1 MNRLPVADL
10 LANAVAAHRRGDLAA
25 AEAGYRELV
34 AEDGRHFHALL
45 GLGVIRM
52 QGGRREEAAE
62 FLRRA
67 VDVDPNSADAH
78 ANLAQVLFQLNRT
91 EPAGE
96 VAARAIALDP
106 DHANAHN
113 VLGLVHLAEGRAAE
127 ARVAF
132 TRAASLAP
140 GFVDPHCN
148 LAEAAGQE
156 QRFDNA
162 LRHARQA
169 VSMAPS
175 RFETQI
181 ALGRALTRARHFKEA
196 IGVFE
201 AMLRQCPKS
210 PDALVGLGTALVRAG
225 HVETA
230 IGLIEEALQS
240 LPREYDLIVHLGD
253 LLLARGDT
261 AAALERYRQAEAL
274 HPDTAPAQTGL
285 AMALALQGD
294 LRGAFARF
302 EWRLGAYGKNAF
314 RVVPER
320 RWQGED
326 IAGRTI
332 VLYSEQGFGDTLQFV
347 RYAPLVAERGARVVL
362 EVPPALKDLFTGMAG
377 VAEIVGTDQPLP
389 GYDAQCP
396 IMSLPA
402 VFGTTLKTVPA
413 TVPYLNAPAARSAE
427 WARALGPLDR
437 PRIGVV
443 WAGNTRHTHDH
454 YRSIPLERML
464 PLFELSDAR
473 FVTLQK
479 EKRPRDAALLST
491 RLEVL
496 DLGARLNSFAD
507 TAAAIAQ
514 LDLVIAVD
522 TSVAHLAGALGVPT
536 WILLCLS
543 PDWRWMDGGTDSP
556 WYPTVRL
563 FRQSRLGDWD
573 SVVADVCAALAGWLE
588 RYPGGQLRSVS
599 GT

>member
-1 MNRLPVADL
+1 MNRVGPRNL
-10 LANAVAAHRRGDLAA
+10 LAAAVAAHRRGDLVA
-25 AEAGYRELV
+25 AE
-34 AEDGRHFHALL
+34 EDYGRLLEQDARHFHALL

-52 QGGRREEAAE
+52 QGGQREEAVE
-62 FLRRA
+62 LLQRA
-67 VDVDPNSADAH
+67 VDVDPGSPDAH
-78 ANLAQVLFQLNRT
+78 ANLAQILFQLNRT
-91 EPAGE
+91 EPAGR
-96 VAARAIALDP
+96 AAAQAMAIDP

-127 ARVAF
+127 AKAAF

-156 QRFDNA
+156 QRFDDA
-162 LRHARQA
+162 IRHARQA
-169 VSMAPS
+169 VAMAPG

-181 ALGRALTRARHFKEA
+181 ALGRALTLARRFDEA
-196 IGVFE
+196 TGVFE
-201 AMLRQCPKS
+201 AMLRRWPNS
-210 PDALVGLGTALVRAG
+210 PDALIGLGTALSRAG
-225 HVETA
+225 QVEAA
-230 IGLIEEALQS
+230 ISLVEAALPS
-240 LPREYDLIVHLGD
+240 LPEEYDLIVHLGD

-261 AAALERYRQAEAL
+261 AAALGRYRQAEAL
-274 HPDTAPAQTGL
+274 HPDTAPAQIGL

-294 LRGAFARF
+294 LSGAFARF

-314 RVVPER
+314 RVLPER
-320 RWQGED
+320 RWHGED

-347 RYAPLVAERGARVVL
+347 RYAPLVAEQGARVVL
-362 EVPPALKDLFTGMAG
+362 EVPPALKGLLTDVAG
-377 VAEIVGTDQPLP
+377 IADIVATDKPLP
-389 GYDAQCP
+389 DYDVQCP

-402 VFGTTLKTVPA
+402 VFGTVLETVPA
-413 TVPYLNAPAARSAE
+413 AVPYLKAPAAQSAE
-427 WARALGPLDR
+427 WARRLAPLDR

-443 WAGNTRHTHDH
+443 WAGNTRHTHDY
-454 YRSIPLERML
+454 YRSIPLERLL
-464 PLFELSDAR
+464 PLFEFSDAR
-473 FVTLQK
+473 FVALQK
-479 EKRPRDAALLST
+479 EKRAGDAALLST
-491 RLEVL
+491 RLEIL
-496 DLGARLNSFAD
+496 DLSARLNSFGD

-543 PDWRWMDGGTDSP
+543 PDWRWMDDRADSP
-556 WYPTVRL
+556 WYPTMRL

-573 SVVADVCAALAGWLE
+573 SVVAEVCAALAGWLE
-588 RYPGGQLRSVS
+588 RFPEGQPRSVS